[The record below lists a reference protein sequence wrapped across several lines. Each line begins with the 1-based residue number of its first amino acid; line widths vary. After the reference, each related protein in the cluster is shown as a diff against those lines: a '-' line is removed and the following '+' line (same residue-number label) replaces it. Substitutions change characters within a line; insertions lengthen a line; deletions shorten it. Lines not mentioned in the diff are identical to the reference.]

1 MLEWTQLKQLFILVV
16 MEIILASGNRHK
28 LFELKEILEGHT
40 LLLPEDIGIDFDF
53 EETGNSYLENSYGKA
68 FALFDQINC
77 PVLADDS
84 GLNVTALNGG
94 PGIYSAR
101 FGSQGGVLLE
111 APERNLYLLDQ
122 LEGMSD
128 LSAEFICCMT
138 LVLDKNR
145 FFMVQESFKG
155 EITKKS
161 TGINGFGYDPVFF
174 LPEYG
179 KTVAELPEEE
189 KNRISHRGKAGYRIA
204 KLLEG

>member
-1 MLEWTQLKQLFILVV
+1 

-28 LFELKEILEGHT
+28 LFELKEILKDHT

-53 EETGNSYLENSYGKA
+53 EETSNSYLENSYGKA
-68 FALFDQINC
+68 YALFNQVNR

-84 GLNVTALNGG
+84 GLSVAALNGA

-101 FGSQGGVLLE
+101 YGSRDGVMLE
-111 APERNLYLLDQ
+111 ATERNLYLLDQ
-122 LEGMSD
+122 LKGLSD

-138 LVLDKNR
+138 LILEKNR
-145 FFMVQESFKG
+145 FFVVQESFKG
-155 EITKKS
+155 KITKDS
-161 TGINGFGYDPVFF
+161 TGVNGFGYDPVFF

-204 KLLEG
+204 KLLES

>member
-1 MLEWTQLKQLFILVV
+1 

-28 LFELKEILEGHT
+28 LFELKEILKEHT

-53 EETGNSYLENSYGKA
+53 EETGSTFLENSQGKA
-68 FALFDQINC
+68 FDLFNKINR

-84 GLNVTALNGG
+84 GLSVAALNGE

-101 FGSQGGVLLE
+101 YGSINGVELE
-111 APERNLYLLDQ
+111 ASVRNAYLLDK
-122 LEGMSD
+122 LKDISD

-145 FFMVQESFKG
+145 FYSVQESFKG
-155 EITKKS
+155 EITS
-161 TGINGFGYDPVFF
+161 TSSGINGFGYDPIFF

-179 KTVAELPEEE
+179 KTVAELPEKE
-189 KNRISHRGKAGYRIA
+189 KNIISHRGKAAASIA
-204 KLLEG
+204 GILDKLDK